1 LPYICVY
8 SYNNNRWLDAS
19 QVYIN
24 ILENNEF
31 AGINQGHDRAATDLL
46 ERHHRARLQGMYDL
60 DPTAQQRLDL
70 DPTVQRVALNLVK
83 PLLPFSHTRASR
95 PPPL

>member
-1 LPYICVY
+1 MAGSL
-8 SYNNNRWLDAS
+8 

-31 AGINQGHDRAATDLL
+31 AGINQGHDRAATDLP